1 MTYEVALVVGLTA
14 ILTDKLHGIATG
26 DVLGV
31 GLQELLHA
39 IPECGDG
46 VNVFVQTDDKAVLL
60 IILLHEA
67 ERIVADITVE
77 LDAGLHAPVV
87 FVVHHQRVAE
97 EEARLVAAHMA
108 IAFRITVDDLLATH
122 LLSRLS
128 GLILVNPVR
137 IRPML
142 CRNLAIVGVAGSQRR
157 GELLEVII
165 KLLIIQEDPIV
176 VEVAI
181 EAVLDGSNGLGDL
194 PEVGVAG
201 KGDKGRIDSLAAV
214 GSDILCFLRL
224 KIVVGGLWTRE

>member
-26 DVLGV
+26 NVLGV

-39 IPECGDG
+39 IPERGDG
-46 VNVFVQTDDKAVLL
+46 VDVLVQTDNKAVLL
-60 IILLHEA
+60 VVLLHEA
-67 ERIVADITVE
+67 ERVVANITVE

-97 EEARLVAAHMA
+97 EEARLVAAHVA

-122 LLSRLS
+122 LLSRLF
-128 GLILVNPVR
+128 GLILVDPGR

-142 CRNLAIVGVAGSQRR
+142 FGDLAIVGVAGGQRC
-157 GELLEVII
+157 GEFLEILI
-165 KLLIIQEDPIV
+165 KLFIVKEDPIV
-176 VEVAI
+176 VIVTI
-181 EAVLDGSNGLGDL
+181 EAVLDGPDGLGDL

-201 KGDKGRIDSLAAV
+201 EGNKGRIDSLAAV
-214 GSDILCFLRL
+214 GSDILCFL
-224 KIVVGGLWTRE
+224 